1 MIKDFCDILNLITLV
16 WLCFIDN
23 YLLSLITRWLYF
35 SKIWFIL
42 KELMQNQ
49 ALFDMFHV
57 LRNEGHYFRHIF
69 FPIKFKGS
77 TFSTIFGSYA
87 KSFLIHKLFAICST
101 HSETNIGMNSI
112 TMIVFQQNLVHIK
125 RAYAKPSS
133 FGYVP
138 CFTKWRTLFSTYFF
152 PTKFKGS
159 KFSTIFGSY
168 AKSFLIHKLFAIC
181 STHSETNIHMNSI
194 TMIVFQQN
202 LVHIKRA
209 YAKPSSLWYVPS
221 FTKWRTL
228 FSTYF
233 FSD

>member
-1 MIKDFCDILNLITLV
+1 MIKDFCDIHNLITLV

-42 KELMQNQ
+42 KGLMQNQ
-49 ALFDMFHV
+49 ALLDMFHV
-57 LRNEGHYFRHIF
+57 LRNEGHYFLHIF
-69 FPIKFKGS
+69 FR
-77 TFSTIFGSYA
+77 
-87 KSFLIHKLFAICST
+87 L
-101 HSETNIGMNSI
+101 
-112 TMIVFQQNLVHIK
+112 NLREANFPQYLDHMP
-125 RAYAKPSS
+125 RASWYTSS
-133 FGYVP
+133 LRYVP
-138 CFTKWRTLFSTYFF
+138 HTVKQISTWIRSRWLYFSKIWFILKELTQNQALFDMFHILRNEGHYFPHIYF
-152 PTKFKGS
+152 RLKLKGL

-209 YAKPSSLWYVPS
+209 YAKPSSFWYVPC

-228 FSTYF
+228 FST
-233 FSD
+233 